1 MIKSIQ
7 VGAYERPR
15 QRNKQSAI
23 QAELGKD
30 GAMRVYNNE
39 EFRQLRAQ
47 RRDDIIDKK
56 FQKWQEMYG
65 EIDNFDSFS
74 KQEADLKKTLCANEI
89 LIKEQGERINK
100 LEAKLMGI
108 ERRTEGKIAAL
119 RHEIDEKFKELTDAL
134 TRTFISTSRKKVNIF
149 VKPNK

>member
-23 QAELGKD
+23 HAELGKD
-30 GAMRVYNNE
+30 GEMRAYSNE
-39 EFRQLRAQ
+39 EFRQLRVQ
-47 RRDDIIDKK
+47 RRDDMIDKK

-108 ERRTEGKIAAL
+108 ERKTNGKIAAL
-119 RHEIDEKFKELTDAL
+119 RHEIDEKFKELTNAL
-134 TRTFISTSRKKVNIF
+134 TRTFASISGRKVNIF